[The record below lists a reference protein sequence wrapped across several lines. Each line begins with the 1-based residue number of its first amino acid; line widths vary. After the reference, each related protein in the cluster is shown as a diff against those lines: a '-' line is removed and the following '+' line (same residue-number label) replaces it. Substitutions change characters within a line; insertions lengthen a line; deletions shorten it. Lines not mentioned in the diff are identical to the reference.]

1 MKCFYKSLIS
11 LISATTL
18 ICCVNALDTAASFDI
33 AIGGA
38 SISDPVGFNLEYAGF
53 LDDIY
58 VEDFNK
64 KAEEEIEDIPG
75 TIIDGVYAGS
85 IDISGMTYK
94 QALNAVN
101 GYVDS
106 VSSRNLA
113 IESINENIVQ
123 FPLSDLGIKW
133 GNKDIIIDAM
143 GLGKGGNLIEQ
154 YKTIC
159 DLKKSPKVY
168 DVQLDFDREKIT
180 ELINEEANR
189 SNIRPTNA
197 VIERVDGH
205 FVIKSQGVAGVE
217 INVAKSVSDIMSVLS
232 NIGEGDLY
240 VALTT
245 DVYESDIDEEALS
258 QMTDILGTYTT
269 SFKTSSQ
276 DRSGNVNT
284 GCRHV
289 NGTVLY
295 PGEQF
300 SMYNSV
306 SPFTEENGY
315 FMAGSYLN
323 GMVVESLGGG
333 ICQVSS
339 TLYNA
344 VIRSE
349 LQVDERSP
357 HSMVVTYVD
366 LSSDAAIA
374 GTYKDF
380 KFTNNTDYPI
390 YIEGYTTDEKKITF
404 NIYGKEKKKRKKK
417 DTRDPRRT
425 VEFESV
431 ETSKTE
437 PEGEKIIADPSKP
450 VGFIST
456 QSAHIGY
463 TGELWK
469 IVKVDGVE
477 TERIKINKSTYHP
490 SPRTAT
496 VGTGAMDANVV
507 ATMDAAI
514 ATGSIDFVKQ
524 TIASLTAA
532 AQAAA
537 AMGQ

>member
-180 ELINEEANR
+180 ELINEEADR

-306 SPFTEENGY
+306 SPFTEENG
-315 FMAGSYLN
+315 
-323 GMVVESLGGG
+323 
-333 ICQVSS
+333 
-339 TLYNA
+339 
-344 VIRSE
+344 
-349 LQVDERSP
+349 
-357 HSMVVTYVD
+357 
-366 LSSDAAIA
+366 
-374 GTYKDF
+374 
-380 KFTNNTDYPI
+380 
-390 YIEGYTTDEKKITF
+390 
-404 NIYGKEKKKRKKK
+404 
-417 DTRDPRRT
+417 
-425 VEFESV
+425 
-431 ETSKTE
+431 
-437 PEGEKIIADPSKP
+437 
-450 VGFIST
+450 
-456 QSAHIGY
+456 
-463 TGELWK
+463 
-469 IVKVDGVE
+469 
-477 TERIKINKSTYHP
+477 
-490 SPRTAT
+490 
-496 VGTGAMDANVV
+496 
-507 ATMDAAI
+507 
-514 ATGSIDFVKQ
+514 
-524 TIASLTAA
+524 
-532 AQAAA
+532 
-537 AMGQ
+537 

>member
-11 LISATTL
+11 LISTTTL

-101 GYVDS
+101 SYVDS
-106 VSSRNLA
+106 ISSRNLA

-380 KFTNNTDYPI
+380 KFTNNTEYPI

-404 NIYGKEKKKRKKK
+404 NIYGK

>member
-18 ICCVNALDTAASFDI
+18 LCCVNALDTAASFDI

-123 FPLSDLGIKW
+123 FPLSDVGIKW

-143 GLGKGGNLIEQ
+143 GLGKGGDLIEQ

-205 FVIKSQGVAGVE
+205 FVIKSQGVAGV
-217 INVAKSVSDIMSVLS
+217 
-232 NIGEGDLY
+232 
-240 VALTT
+240 
-245 DVYESDIDEEALS
+245 
-258 QMTDILGTYTT
+258 
-269 SFKTSSQ
+269 
-276 DRSGNVNT
+276 
-284 GCRHV
+284 
-289 NGTVLY
+289 
-295 PGEQF
+295 
-300 SMYNSV
+300 
-306 SPFTEENGY
+306 
-315 FMAGSYLN
+315 
-323 GMVVESLGGG
+323 
-333 ICQVSS
+333 
-339 TLYNA
+339 
-344 VIRSE
+344 
-349 LQVDERSP
+349 
-357 HSMVVTYVD
+357 
-366 LSSDAAIA
+366 
-374 GTYKDF
+374 
-380 KFTNNTDYPI
+380 
-390 YIEGYTTDEKKITF
+390 
-404 NIYGKEKKKRKKK
+404 
-417 DTRDPRRT
+417 
-425 VEFESV
+425 
-431 ETSKTE
+431 
-437 PEGEKIIADPSKP
+437 
-450 VGFIST
+450 
-456 QSAHIGY
+456 
-463 TGELWK
+463 
-469 IVKVDGVE
+469 
-477 TERIKINKSTYHP
+477 
-490 SPRTAT
+490 
-496 VGTGAMDANVV
+496 
-507 ATMDAAI
+507 
-514 ATGSIDFVKQ
+514 
-524 TIASLTAA
+524 
-532 AQAAA
+532 
-537 AMGQ
+537 

>member
-1 MKCFYKSLIS
+1 MKCFKKLSIS
-11 LISATTL
+11 LLLTAILLFAARL
-18 ICCVNALDTAASFDI
+18 EDTAASVDI
-33 AIGGA
+33 IKGGA
-38 SISDPVGFNLEYAGF
+38 GILDPISIYSEYAGY

-58 VEDFNK
+58 VEDLAK
-64 KAEEEIEDIPG
+64 QAEEEIVDIPG
-75 TIIDGVYAGS
+75 NIRDGVYIGNVNV
-85 IDISGMTYK
+85 SGMTYK
-94 QALNAVN
+94 QAIKAVN
-101 GYVDS
+101 DYVAS
-106 VSSRNLA
+106 LA
-113 IESINENIVQ
+113 ARTLSLESINENITQ
-123 FPLSDLGIKW
+123 CTLEDIGIKW
-133 GNKDIIIDAM
+133 GNKDVAIDAM
-143 GLGKGGNLIEQ
+143 SLGKGGNLIAQ

-168 DVQLDFDREKIT
+168 DLDLEFDRDKIT
-180 ELINEEANR
+180 QIVDAEAER

-197 VIERVDGH
+197 DIERIDGH
-205 FVIKSQGVAGVE
+205 FVIKSQGNSGVE
-217 INVAKSVSDIMSVLS
+217 INVAKSVTDILNALD
-232 NIGEGDLY
+232 NIGDSDLY
-240 VALTT
+240 VSLTQ
-245 DVYESDIDEEALS
+245 DVTESNIDEEALS
-258 QMTDILGTYTT
+258 QMTDILGSYTT
-269 SFKTSSQ
+269 SFKTSSA
-276 DRSGNVNT
+276 DRSGNVKT
-284 GCRHV
+284 GCKHV
-289 NGTVLY
+289 DGTILY
-295 PGEQF
+295 PGDQF
-300 SMYNSV
+300 SMYGTV

-380 KFTNNTDYPI
+380 KFTNNTEYPI
-390 YIEGYTTDEKKITF
+390 YIEGYTTEEKKITF
-404 NIYGKEKKKRKKK
+404 NIYGKE
-417 DTRDPRRT
+417 TRPSNRT

-437 PEGEKIIADPSKP
+437 PDGEKIIADPSQP

-469 IVKVDGVE
+469 IIKVDGVE
-477 TERIKINKSTYHP
+477 TDRVKLNKSTYNP

-496 VGTGAMDANVV
+496 VGTGAADANVV
-507 ATMDAAI
+507 ATMEAAI
-514 ATGSIDFVKQ
+514 GTGSIDYVKQ
-524 TIASLTAA
+524 TIGSLTAA

-537 AMGQ
+537 AIGQ

>member
-1 MKCFYKSLIS
+1 MRKYLGKLLIS
-11 LISATTL
+11 LFGFSVLTL
-18 ICCVNALDTAASFDI
+18 CSGINKTAASVDI
-33 AIGGA
+33 MAGGA
-38 SISDPVGFNLEYAGF
+38 DIFDPKSIYTEFAGY
-53 LDDIY
+53 LDDVY
-58 VEDFNK
+58 VEDLSMQ
-64 KAEEEIEDIPG
+64 ADEEIPDIQG
-75 TIIDGVYAGS
+75 NVRDGVYIG
-85 IDISGMTYK
+85 DVNISGLTYK
-94 QALNAVN
+94 QTISAVDD
-101 GYVDS
+101 YVNS
-106 VSSRNLA
+106 LSEKTVTLSSINDKKLTYTVADLGVKWVNRDVA
-113 IESINENIVQ
+113 IE
-123 FPLSDLGIKW
+123 
-133 GNKDIIIDAM
+133 AM
-143 GLGKGGNLIEQ
+143 NLGKDGNLISQ

-159 DLKKSPKVY
+159 DLKQNPKKY
-168 DVQLDFDREKIT
+168 DLKLDFDREKIT
-180 ELINEEANR
+180 EIVDAEAES
-189 SNIRPTNA
+189 SNVRPTNA
-197 VIERVDGH
+197 VIERVDGR
-205 FVIKSQGVAGVE
+205 FVIKSQGEVGIE
-217 INVAKSVSDIMSVLS
+217 INVAKSVSDICAALENWNKDNIEVKLTADVTES
-232 NIGEGDLY
+232 N
-240 VALTT
+240 
-245 DVYESDIDEEALS
+245 IDEEALS
-258 QMTDILGTYTT
+258 QMTDILGSYTT
-269 SFKTSSQ
+269 SFKTSSA
-276 DRSGNVNT
+276 DRSGNVKT
-284 GCRHV
+284 GCKHI

-300 SMYNSV
+300 SAYETV
-306 SPFTEENGY
+306 SPFTEDNGY

-344 VIRSE
+344 VIRAE

-404 NIYGKEKKKRKKK
+404 NIYGKE
-417 DTRDPRRT
+417 TRPNDRT
-425 VEFESV
+425 ITFESV

-437 PEGEKIIADPSKP
+437 PEGEKIIADPSHP

-469 IVKVDGVE
+469 IIKEDGVE
-477 TERIKINKSTYHP
+477 VDRVKINKSTYNA

-496 VGTGAMDANVV
+496 VGTGAADANVV
-507 ATMDAAI
+507 ASIQAAI
-514 ATGSIDFVKQ
+514 ASGSIDYCKQ
-524 TIASLTAA
+524 TISSLTAA

>member
-1 MKCFYKSLIS
+1 MKCFEKFLIS
-11 LISATTL
+11 LIGATSLIFVLSA
-18 ICCVNALDTAASFDI
+18 VSTAASVDI

-38 SISDPVGFNLEYAGF
+38 SISDPVGIYNEYAGY

-58 VEDFNK
+58 VEDFAK
-64 KAEEEIEDIPG
+64 KAEDEIEDIPG
-75 TIIDGVYAGS
+75 NILTGVYIG
-85 IDISGMTYK
+85 DVNVSGMTYK
-94 QALNAVN
+94 QAVNAVN
-101 GYVDS
+101 SHIESLSDRILY
-106 VSSRNLA
+106 L
-113 IESINENIVQ
+113 ESINENITQV
-123 FPLSDLGIKW
+123 PLSDLGIKW
-133 GNKDIIIDAM
+133 GNKDAAIDAM
-143 GLGKGGNLIEQ
+143 GLGKGGNLIAQ

-168 DVQLDFDREKIT
+168 ELKYDYDREKIT
-180 ELINEEANR
+180 NIINEEAAR
-189 SNIRPTNA
+189 SNIRPSNA
-197 VIERVDGH
+197 VVERVDGH
-205 FVIKSQGVAGVE
+205 FVIKSQGNAGVE
-217 INVAKSVSDIMSVLS
+217 INVAKSVSDIIDAVDNM
-232 NIGEGDLY
+232 GDGDLY

-245 DVYESDIDEEALS
+245 DVSESNLDEEALA

-269 SFKTSSQ
+269 SYKTSSA
-276 DRSGNVNT
+276 DRSGNVST

-289 NGTVLY
+289 NGTILY

-300 SMYNSV
+300 SMFGTV

-344 VIRSE
+344 VIRAE

-380 KFTNNTDYPI
+380 KFTNNTDTPI

-404 NIYGKEKKKRKKK
+404 NIYGKE
-417 DTRDPRRT
+417 TRPSNRT
-425 VEFESV
+425 IEFESV

-437 PEGEKIIADPSKP
+437 PEGEKIIADASKP

-469 IVKVDGVE
+469 IIKVDGVE
-477 TERIKINKSTYHP
+477 TERLKLNKSTYHP

-496 VGTGAMDANVV
+496 VGTGAADANVV

-514 ATGSIDFVKQ
+514 ATGSIDYIKQ

-537 AMGQ
+537 SLGQ

>member
-1 MKCFYKSLIS
+1 MRDILEFMKCFEKLLIS
-11 LISATTL
+11 LIGATFLIFVSSA
-18 ICCVNALDTAASFDI
+18 VRTAASVDI

-38 SISDPVGFNLEYAGF
+38 SISDPVGIYNEYAGY

-58 VEDFNK
+58 VEDFAK
-64 KAEEEIEDIPG
+64 KAEDEIEDIPG
-75 TIIDGVYAGS
+75 NILTGVYIG
-85 IDISGMTYK
+85 DVNVSGMTYK
-94 QALNAVN
+94 QAVNAVN
-101 GYVDS
+101 SHIESLSDRILY
-106 VSSRNLA
+106 L
-113 IESINENIVQ
+113 ESINENITQV
-123 FPLSDLGIKW
+123 PLSDLGIKW
-133 GNKDIIIDAM
+133 GNKDAAIDAM
-143 GLGKGGNLIEQ
+143 GLGKGGNLIAQ

-168 DVQLDFDREKIT
+168 ELKYDYDREKIT
-180 ELINEEANR
+180 NIINEEAAR
-189 SNIRPTNA
+189 SNIRPSNA
-197 VIERVDGH
+197 VVERVDGH
-205 FVIKSQGVAGVE
+205 FVIKSQGNAGVE
-217 INVAKSVSDIMSVLS
+217 INVAKSVSDIIDAVDNM
-232 NIGEGDLY
+232 GDGDLY
-240 VALTT
+240 VALST
-245 DVYESDIDEEALS
+245 DVSESNLDEEALA

-269 SFKTSSQ
+269 SFKTSSA
-276 DRSGNVNT
+276 DRSGNVST

-289 NGTVLY
+289 NGTILY

-300 SMYNSV
+300 SMFGTV

-344 VIRSE
+344 VIRAE

-380 KFTNNTDYPI
+380 KFTNNTDTPI

-404 NIYGKEKKKRKKK
+404 NIYGKE
-417 DTRDPRRT
+417 TRPSNRT
-425 VEFESV
+425 IEFESV

-437 PEGEKIIADPSKP
+437 PEGEKIIADASKP

-469 IVKVDGVE
+469 IIKVDGVE
-477 TERIKINKSTYHP
+477 TERLKLNKSTYHP

-496 VGTGAMDANVV
+496 VGTGAADANVV

-514 ATGSIDFVKQ
+514 ATGSIDYIKQ

-537 AMGQ
+537 SLGQ

>member
-1 MKCFYKSLIS
+1 MKYSAKILALILGS
-11 LISATTL
+11 IVLINNV
-18 ICCVNALDTAASFDI
+18 CPVRTAASVDI
-33 AIGGA
+33 MAGGA
-38 SISDPVGFNLEYAGF
+38 DILDPLSIYSEYAGY

-64 KAEEEIEDIPG
+64 KAEEEITDIPG
-75 TIIDGVYAGS
+75 NIRDGVYIG
-85 IDISGMTYK
+85 DVNVSGMSYK
-94 QALNAVN
+94 QAINAVN
-101 GYVDS
+101 NYVDEISGRTLTLES
-106 VSSRNLA
+106 VNEHLSQCTLA
-113 IESINENIVQ
+113 
-123 FPLSDLGIKW
+123 DLGVTW
-133 GNKDIIIDAM
+133 GNKDVAIDAIM
-143 GLGKGGNLIEQ
+143 LGKGGNLIAQ

-159 DLKKSPKVY
+159 DLKKEPKRY
-168 DVQLDFDREKIT
+168 DLKLDYDRAKIA
-180 ELINEEANR
+180 EVVEAEAAV
-189 SNIRPTNA
+189 SNIKPTNA
-197 VIERVDGH
+197 TIERIDGH
-205 FVIKSQGVAGVE
+205 FVIKSEGNAGVE
-217 INVAKSVSDIMSVLS
+217 VNVAKSVSDIVSALDNMSDS
-232 NIGEGDLY
+232 DLY
-240 VALTT
+240 VPLTT
-245 DVYESDIDEEALS
+245 DVSESNIDEEALS

-269 SFKTSSQ
+269 SFKTSSA
-276 DRSGNVNT
+276 DRSGNVRT
-284 GCRHV
+284 GCKHI
-289 NGTVLY
+289 NGTILY

-300 SMYNSV
+300 SAYGTV

-344 VIRSE
+344 VIRAE

-380 KFTNNTDYPI
+380 KFTNNTEYPI

-404 NIYGKEKKKRKKK
+404 NIYGK
-417 DTRDPRRT
+417 DTRPSNRT

-437 PEGEKIIADPSKP
+437 PEGEKIIADSSQP

-469 IVKVDGVE
+469 IIKVDGVE
-477 TERIKINKSTYHP
+477 TDRVKLNKSNYNA

-496 VGTGAMDANVV
+496 VGTGATDANVV

-514 ATGSIDFVKQ
+514 ATGSIDYVKQ
-524 TIASLTAA
+524 TISSLTAA

-537 AMGQ
+537 AMVPQ

>member
-1 MKCFYKSLIS
+1 MRDILEVMKCFEKLLIS
-11 LISATTL
+11 LIGATSLIFVSSA
-18 ICCVNALDTAASFDI
+18 ISTAASVDI

-38 SISDPVGFNLEYAGF
+38 SISDPVGIYNEYAGY

-58 VEDFNK
+58 VEDFAK
-64 KAEEEIEDIPG
+64 KAEDEIEDIPG
-75 TIIDGVYAGS
+75 NILTGVYIG
-85 IDISGMTYK
+85 DVNVSGMTYK
-94 QALNAVN
+94 QAVNAVN
-101 GYVDS
+101 SYIDS
-106 VSSRNLA
+106 ISDRILYL
-113 IESINENIVQ
+113 ESINENITQV
-123 FPLSDLGIKW
+123 PLSDLGIKW
-133 GNKDIIIDAM
+133 GNKDAAIDAM
-143 GLGKGGNLIEQ
+143 GLGKGGNLIAQ

-168 DVQLDFDREKIT
+168 ELKYDYDREKIT
-180 ELINEEANR
+180 NIINEEAAR
-189 SNIRPTNA
+189 SNIRPSNA
-197 VIERVDGH
+197 VVERVDGH
-205 FVIKSQGVAGVE
+205 FVIKSQGNAGVE
-217 INVAKSVSDIMSVLS
+217 INVAKSVSDIIDAVDNM
-232 NIGEGDLY
+232 GDGDLY
-240 VALTT
+240 VALST
-245 DVYESDIDEEALS
+245 DVSESNLDEEALA

-269 SFKTSSQ
+269 SFKTSSA
-276 DRSGNVNT
+276 DRSGNVST

-289 NGTVLY
+289 NGTILY

-300 SMYNSV
+300 SMFGTV

-344 VIRSE
+344 VIRAE

-380 KFTNNTDYPI
+380 KFTNNTDTPI

-404 NIYGKEKKKRKKK
+404 NIYGKE
-417 DTRDPRRT
+417 TRPSNRT
-425 VEFESV
+425 IEFESV

-437 PEGEKIIADPSKP
+437 PEGEKIIADASKP

-469 IVKVDGVE
+469 IIKVDGVE
-477 TERIKINKSTYHP
+477 TERLKLNKSTYHP

-496 VGTGAMDANVV
+496 VGTGAADANVV

-514 ATGSIDFVKQ
+514 ATGSIDYIKQ

-537 AMGQ
+537 SLGQ